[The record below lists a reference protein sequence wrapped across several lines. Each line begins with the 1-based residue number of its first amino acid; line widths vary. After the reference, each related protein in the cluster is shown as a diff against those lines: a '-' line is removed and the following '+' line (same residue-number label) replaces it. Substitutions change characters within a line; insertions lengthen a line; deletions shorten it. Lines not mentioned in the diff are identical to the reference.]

1 MRKKVLNRVRAA
13 AHLTM
18 VLGAASLVIVVLYV
32 VGKYLVLG
40 YEASELDRR
49 MSGIS
54 LVVFFTGVAM
64 TLLESIVSRKC
75 LTESFRA

>member
-54 LVVFFTGVAM
+54 LVVPGSMYGGTDKGY
-64 TLLESIVSRKC
+64 TDYPKC